1 MESNVSYHVLHANN
15 RRERE
20 TQATATQENIAYN
33 VNERNPTQT
42 DGDTVYTNIE
52 NIGRERDITTDTHI
66 AYTATENYTSTNSVL
81 DNKSNTR
88 RIRQGLAKKECAKK
102 WLAILAII

>member
-1 MESNVSYHVLHANN
+1 MEPNVSYHVVHATY

-20 TQATATQENIAYN
+20 TQATALQEDTAYN
-33 VNERNPTQT
+33 VNEKSPTQT
-42 DGDTVYTNIE
+42 DEDTEYSLIE
-52 NIGRERDITTDTHI
+52 YIGRERHTTTDTNI
-66 AYTATENYTSTNSVL
+66 AYTARENSTNSVL